1 LTLQNQFYT
10 ERVNAGR
17 RFEWTSLA
25 SAASSS
31 LDKRGLDTVP
41 GPVRP
46 SKPIY
51 QSLLHMRLRD
61 PYYKGIVRY
70 RGGEYPGT
78 HEPLV
83 DAQVWQRVQDI
94 LSAQNQAGEKQ
105 REHNHYLKGSV
116 YCGGCG
122 SRLIITYSRGRAGKI
137 YPYFVCSGRHNK
149 HTDCTFR
156 AVLIETIEQNVLDHY
171 ADYELKP
178 DVRIAIEQTLTSE
191 FETIRE
197 EAAAERQRLLK
208 RQQRLLAERS
218 KLLQAHYAEAI
229 PLDLLKSE
237 QDRSAAPSPK
247 STNDSSLPRASYTLI
262 EHNLSGTLRFL
273 ENES

>member
-116 YCGGCG
+116 YCGGWHPREESVGEIIVRPHAMANPLASGIPGLDHRDLGHDRRRARGDRRVSGRAFG
-122 SRLIITYSRGRAGKI
+122 SSSQPSGGQRVDFTGDRPSRGRR
-137 YPYFVCSGRHNK
+137 SRNGRSH
-149 HTDCTFR
+149 R
-156 AVLIETIEQNVLDHY
+156 ATC
-171 ADYELKP
+171 
-178 DVRIAIEQTLTSE
+178 R
-191 FETIRE
+191 
-197 EAAAERQRLLK
+197 
-208 RQQRLLAERS
+208 
-218 KLLQAHYAEAI
+218 
-229 PLDLLKSE
+229 
-237 QDRSAAPSPK
+237 
-247 STNDSSLPRASYTLI
+247 
-262 EHNLSGTLRFL
+262 
-273 ENES
+273 